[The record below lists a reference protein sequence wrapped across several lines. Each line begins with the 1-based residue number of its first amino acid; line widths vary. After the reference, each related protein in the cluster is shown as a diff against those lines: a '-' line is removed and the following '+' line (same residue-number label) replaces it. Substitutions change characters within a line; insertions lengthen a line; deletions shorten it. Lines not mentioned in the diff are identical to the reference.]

1 MRESGVLMPIFS
13 LPSKYGI
20 GCFSKE
26 AFQFIEFLEKAGQ
39 KCWQILPLTPT
50 GPSNSPYQSCSTFAG
65 NFLFIDIE
73 QLVHQGLLTYDDIY
87 QYYWDN
93 SDKIDY
99 GQVHYYKQQLLRTA
113 FWRSNHYGDPKFIE
127 FCNRNRYWLD
137 AYAEYI
143 ASRDNYYK
151 EYYKFE
157 QYIFEQQWYYVKSY
171 ANSKGIKIIGD
182 LPIYVSLDSAD
193 VYSNPYLFQ
202 LHYGQPTAVA
212 GCPPDDFS
220 SDGQVWG
227 NPLYDWQKHR
237 ETGFEWWVQRAKR
250 CFELYD
256 IVRIDHFRGLYDYYS
271 IPYGDQT
278 AHRGHW
284 EYAPGKELIDT
295 IKWRLGDVK
304 FIAEDLGMLTP
315 GVHDLLNYSGFP
327 GMKILQFAF
336 GGGSD
341 NPYLPHNF
349 GTNNCV
355 VYTGTHDNDTTIGW
369 FNKASDWEK
378 HHLGQHIWYN
388 NGCEGMINLAMST
401 RADMCIIPIQDYLG
415 LDSYARINTPGT
427 CSGNWEWRMY
437 NIPSDDLAYKI
448 KDLVHRY
455 NR

>member
-20 GCFSKE
+20 GCFSEE
-26 AFQFIEFLEKAGQ
+26 AFKFIEFLEKAGQ

-87 QYYWDN
+87 QYYWN
-93 SDKIDY
+93 NGDKIDY

-113 FWRSNHYGDPKFIE
+113 FWRSNHYGDPKFID
-127 FCNRNRYWLD
+127 FCNRNSYWLD

-157 QYIFEQQWYYVKSY
+157 QYIFEQQWFYVKSY

-193 VYSNPYLFQ
+193 VYSHPDLFQ
-202 LHYGQPTAVA
+202 LHYGQPRAIA

-220 SDGQVWG
+220 ADGQVWG
-227 NPLYDWQKHR
+227 NPLYDWQRHR
-237 ETGFEWWVQRAKR
+237 DTGFEWWVQRAKR

-315 GVHDLLNYSGFP
+315 GVHDLLNHSGFP

-336 GGGSD
+336 AGGGD
-341 NPYLPHNF
+341 NPYLPNNF
-349 GTNNCV
+349 GTDNCV
-355 VYTGTHDNDTTIGW
+355 VYTGTHDNDTTTGW
-369 FNKASDWEK
+369 FNKATDWEK
-378 HHLGQHIWYN
+378 HHLGQYVWYN

-401 RADMCIIPIQDYLG
+401 RANTCIIPMQDYLG
-415 LDSYARINTPGT
+415 LDSYARTNTPGT
-427 CSGNWEWRMY
+427 CDGNWEWRMY
-437 NIPSDDLAYKI
+437 NIPPDDLAWRI
-448 KDLVHRY
+448 RELVHRY